1 MWDEGRD
8 IGPILSRYSKNN
20 TSFKAKMLLMC
31 DISENILN
39 RCFIFI
45 HIIRWGLQF
54 LWVFSFGGGGG
65 SQILMEIRV
74 INPFGNYVDDTVC
87 ARIVKASHV

>member
-1 MWDEGRD
+1 MCGLDEGRD

-45 HIIRWGLQF
+45 HIIRWGQQF
-54 LWVFSFGGGGG
+54 LWVFFFWRGGGV
-65 SQILMEIRV
+65 S
-74 INPFGNYVDDTVC
+74 NFNGN
-87 ARIVKASHV
+87 